1 MSDIL
6 AITYEG
12 SYTVAKSD
20 TVADPNGP
28 FAAIYS
34 GGGGIVKF
42 TTKTGIT
49 DTVTLVAGGYLR
61 VAVSRVWN
69 GTTTATDI
77 HGLTAG
83 AYRP

>member
-12 SYTVAKSD
+12 SYAVAKSD
-20 TVADPNGP
+20 TVDDPNGP

-42 TTKTGIT
+42 TTKTNVT
-49 DTVTLVAGGYLR
+49 DTVTLVAGGTLR
-61 VAVSRVWN
+61 VAVKRVWN
-69 GTTTATDI
+69 GTTTASDI
-77 HGLTAG
+77 HGLTASP
-83 AYRP
+83 YRP